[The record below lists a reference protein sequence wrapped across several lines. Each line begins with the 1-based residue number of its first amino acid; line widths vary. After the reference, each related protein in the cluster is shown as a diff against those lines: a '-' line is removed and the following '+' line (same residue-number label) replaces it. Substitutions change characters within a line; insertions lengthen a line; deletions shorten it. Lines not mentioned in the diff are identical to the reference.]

1 MKKDL
6 IKIIRDVNPGI
17 EYLVSP
23 FWGGGSTEM
32 LIASE
37 GVKVQGYDVFLPL
50 ADFWEIVVGNGGAA
64 ILADMA
70 EEHFPLVDSDHYKSF
85 LPGTLLWKLIL
96 AMAEGPRPRLA
107 HGPSQYELG
116 LLGLHIS

>member
-37 GVKVQGYDVFLPL
+37 GVKVQGYDVFRPL
-50 ADFWEIVVGNGGAA
+50 ADFWEIVCGDGGAA

-70 EEHFPLVDSDHYKSF
+70 EEHFPLIDSDHYK
-85 LPGTLLWKLIL
+85 TCLLYTSD
-96 AMAEGPRPRLA
+96 AADE
-107 HGPSQYELG
+107 
-116 LLGLHIS
+116 

>member
-23 FWGGGSTEM
+23 FWGGASTEM

-37 GVKVQGYDVFLPL
+37 GVKVQGYDIFLPL
-50 ADFWEIVVGNGGAA
+50 ADFWEIVCGDGGAA

-70 EEHFPLVDSDHYKSF
+70 EQHY
-85 LPGTLLWKLIL
+85 P
-96 AMAEGPRPRLA
+96 
-107 HGPSQYELG
+107 
-116 LLGLHIS
+116 